1 MTWDVNQL
9 MGGTEFVYLTV
20 GLGLGFASQFFIK
33 KSGSQFSGMQASKS
47 AARTSSKSAK
57 VEPLPEIAFAET
69 DQTEQ
74 LTNLSKQLQQTQLA
88 YQMASELCQFKAG
101 FLARTS
107 HELRS
112 PINSMIGTIQLI
124 LADLCESPEE
134 EREFLQQAYD
144 SALKMVGIL
153 DEIVQVSKT
162 EHGTETLKLK
172 PLQLSKVFEEL
183 KQLTHLQA
191 ANRSIRLHID
201 TPDPN
206 LYIVA
211 DASILR
217 QVLVSLVDN
226 AIAQMERGKVQVSIH
241 PEPESKSVHIWI
253 DDQRPVSAWSES
265 WDLIQSTLSENHDH
279 KAIQKTD
286 ILSQDDIKLS
296 PGMRLLMNQTLLSL
310 MKGKLEILAVPTE
323 AETAQFTRT
332 QCSIPLVANQ
342 S

>member
-1 MTWDVNQL
+1 
-9 MGGTEFVYLTV
+9 MGGTEFVYLAV

-33 KSGSQFSGMQASKS
+33 KSRSKS
-47 AARTSSKSAK
+47 VKI
-57 VEPLPEIAFAET
+57 EPLPDIPVEHS

-74 LTNLSKQLQQTQLA
+74 LRQLSKQLQQTQLA
-88 YQMASELCQFKAG
+88 YRMASELCQFKAG

-144 SALKMVGIL
+144 SALKMIGVL
-153 DEIVQVSKT
+153 DEIIQVAKT

-172 PLQLSKVFEEL
+172 PIQLSKVFEEL

-191 ANRSIRLHID
+191 ANRSIRLHIE

-206 LYIVA
+206 LYVIA
-211 DASILR
+211 DTARLR

-265 WDLIQSTLSENHDH
+265 WDLIQSTLSKNHDS
-279 KAIQKTD
+279 KTIQKTD
-286 ILSQDDIKLS
+286 IIHQEEIELS
-296 PGMRLLMNQTLLSL
+296 PGMRLLMNQTLLSS
-310 MKGKLEILAVPTE
+310 MNGKLEILAVPTE
-323 AETAQFTRT
+323 AEHSQFTRT
-332 QCSIPLVANQ
+332 QCSIPLA
-342 S
+342 SSITK